1 MHKLA
6 GKAIVLDSDLSEIRL
21 LLERYAGVLIDHDS
35 EKFRA
40 AVADYA
46 DFRHLNSGA
55 ELIALL
61 RSSSAHCDGLLENLI
76 SGETS
81 FFRYPQLFA
90 AFQKAVMPEIAARKA
105 GENPRSLRIWSA
117 GCSTGEEAYSVAVSV
132 CETLR
137 GGSESW
143 NIHIVASDIR
153 REALTLAERGLYH
166 EAALADLP
174 REWIASYFAR
184 VGDHLL
190 VKPRLRN
197 LITFTPMNLAQ
208 ANFIGRFDCIFCLD
222 VLPHFSACQRIAL
235 LQRLHMF
242 LEPGGYLFLG
252 EEERIGP
259 GANFMVET
267 QGNCTYYRRA
277 LTAAAHA
284 GK

>member
-35 EKFRA
+35 QNFRST
-40 AVADYA
+40 VAEYA
-46 DFRHLNSGA
+46 DSRHLMSGA

-61 RSSSAHCDGLLENLI
+61 RSSPAHSEGLLENLLA
-76 SGETS
+76 GETG
-81 FFRYPQLFA
+81 FFRYPALFET
-90 AFQKAVMPEIAARKA
+90 FQKTMIPEVAHRKSGQNA
-105 GENPRSLRIWSA
+105 RSLRIWSA
-117 GCSTGEEAYSVAVSV
+117 GCSTGEEAYSIAISV
-132 CETLR
+132 CEMLQ
-137 GGSESW
+137 SSCESW

-153 REALTLAERGLYH
+153 REALTIAERGVYPH
-166 EAALADLP
+166 AALGQLP

-197 LITFTPMNLAQ
+197 LITFTAMNLAQ

-222 VLPHFSACQRIAL
+222 VLPHFSASQRAAL

-252 EEERIGP
+252 DGERIGP
-259 GANFMVET
+259 GSPFASET
-267 QGNCTYYRRA
+267 QGNLIYYRRP
-277 LTAAAHA
+277 LAAAARA
-284 GK
+284 GR